1 MVQKFPGIPVKARK
15 RNTSDRPR
23 KVLPFFR
30 KHSTGRNRAI
40 WILPGI
46 YRVFRTNG
54 KRSWCGHWERERRC
68 VTVRLHE
75 AEGKETKMA
84 ARCLSVPSFE
94 FSRILRISWI
104 VGILVH
110 TTYVFIKSVKESVKR
125 APQKEQ
131 NEQTAPQVLFFPDKL
146 LACRQFLFE
155 GGCSRRHCQFAHE
168 KTSLSKLVRVL
179 LEAKQ
184 SLDVCVFTI
193 NCRELADAVVQ
204 LHNDG
209 VVVRVLTDDEQM
221 GSTGSQ
227 IEKFRR
233 EGIQVRHDLS
243 SFFMHH
249 KFAIID
255 RKQLVN
261 GSFNWT
267 RQAVTGNRENVVITS
282 DEGLVKAFSDEFQ
295 KLWEKY
301 DPCRRTQ
308 SGVLW

>member
-1 MVQKFPGIPVKARK
+1 
-15 RNTSDRPR
+15 
-23 KVLPFFR
+23 
-30 KHSTGRNRAI
+30 
-40 WILPGI
+40 
-46 YRVFRTNG
+46 
-54 KRSWCGHWERERRC
+54 
-68 VTVRLHE
+68 
-75 AEGKETKMA
+75 MA
-84 ARCLSVPSFE
+84 AAVFSLPTLE

-110 TTYVFIKSVKESVKR
+110 TTYVLIKSVKESVEATPK
-125 APQKEQ
+125 KK
-131 NEQTAPQVLFFPDKL
+131 QTAPQVLFFPDKL
-146 LACRQFLFE
+146 LACKQFLFE
-155 GGCSRRHCQFAHE
+155 GGCNRRHCQFAHE
-168 KTSLSKLVRVL
+168 ETSLSKLVRVL

-193 NCRELADAVVQ
+193 NCRELADVVVQ

-233 EGIQVRHDLS
+233 EGILVRHDLS

-249 KFAIID
+249 KFVVID
-255 RKQLVN
+255 RKRLVN

-282 DEGLVKAFSDEFQ
+282 DELVVNAFSEEFER
-295 KLWEKY
+295 LWEEYNPSK
-301 DPCRRTQ
+301 RT
-308 SGVLW
+308 